1 MMFSSYSLLLTG
13 ALLCYM
19 LGMLAGFVQIYRTS
33 TKTSKAENWLITCGF
48 ILHLA
53 AFAWRFWESGAFPV
67 TTLHES
73 LSCFS
78 LFLAGVYL
86 WISRTTKV
94 SILGAFINPL
104 TTITLLWS
112 MLIIQPVKPHP
123 PALKSLWLPVHVVF
137 SFAGNA
143 LLAMTCGLGIMYLIQ
158 EHLIKTKRIRNLFK
172 RLPSLNQLD
181 QLSYTCLSIG
191 FPFLTL
197 GIITGSIWASLAW
210 GSYWSWDPKETWSL
224 ITWFL
229 YAALLHGRLNS
240 GWRGKKAAILSII
253 GFVAIMFTFL
263 GVNLLLSGL
272 HAYGAR

>member
-1 MMFSSYSLLLTG
+1 MFSPYSLLLTG
-13 ALLCYM
+13 ALLCYT
-19 LGMLAGFVQIYRTS
+19 LGMLAGFVQIYRS
-33 TKTSKAENWLITCGF
+33 SAKTSKVENRIIICGF
-48 ILHLA
+48 VLHLV
-53 AFAWRFWESGAFPV
+53 AFVWRFWESGTFPV

-86 WISRTTKV
+86 WISRAAKV
-94 SILGAFINPL
+94 SILGVFINPL

-112 MLIIQPVKPHP
+112 ILIIQPVKPHP
-123 PALKSLWLPVHVVF
+123 AALKSFWLPVHVVF

-158 EHLIKTKRIRNLFK
+158 EHLIKTKHISNLFK

-197 GIITGSIWASLAW
+197 GIITGSIWASLVW

-240 GWRGKKAAILSII
+240 GWQGKKAAILSII